1 MKNWLRT
8 AVLSLLLAASFACK
22 GQSVITQY
30 IYEVQVY
37 TNIIHEI
44 SNRVWTVSN
53 ITIRT
58 QNEITQKVNR
68 VYNYYS
74 TNFTVE
80 AYIGTM
86 IGTNIATNVENWVIN
101 DYSTNFVENITTNIY
116 IDTVVGTNIAT
127 NIIVNISTNTY
138 QTNYNYNIHNTYN
151 INNITNYHY
160 DFHYDIITNEYIDQV
175 IGTNVV
181 YDIHTT
187 NQESYVA
194 LSNIEERTRIYS
206 VNALNSANRSREYS
220 LESLE
225 YSLESKNY
233 YGMVENASSNAMLF
247 AYIAIE
253 SVNRLG
259 NTNDTYIATN
269 SMIYTDIYGTEY
281 SNMSNLTINNVN
293 GDLIAI
299 ANRQYDYI
307 GGGGSSKNHYSTSY
321 IMDIGGDPYRH
332 PVQVVYN
339 LSHVS
344 ESVDGMRV
352 IYLPDRR
359 RFPSPW
365 DYIVPICLYWNCDN
379 LISAQM
385 NINTGVLQT
394 NIVRNISSSPYN
406 TPWPNGMYSSYGDT
420 ASTGWI
426 TMQGWTYNNNLPKL
440 KTKFG
445 LTPTT
450 DIPCIMISRFPSL
463 SDWKIMWEITD
474 RTGYQFFR

>member
-1 MKNWLRT
+1 MKKTLMLLV
-8 AVLSLLLAASFACK
+8 AAICLSCP
-22 GQSVITQY
+22 GQWIITNY
-30 IYEVQVY
+30 VY
-37 TNIIHEI
+37 
-44 SNRVWTVSN
+44 TVSN
-53 ITIRT
+53 ITYIVN
-58 QNEITQKVNR
+58 NEITQNVNR

-80 AYIGTM
+80 AYIDTM

-127 NIIVNISTNTY
+127 NITVNISTNTY
-138 QTNYNYNIHNTYN
+138 QTNYNYSTHYTYN
-151 INNITNYHY
+151 INRITNYYY
-160 DFHYDIITNEYIDQV
+160 DVHTDIITNIYIGQV
-175 IGTNVV
+175 VGTNVV

-194 LSNIEERTRIYS
+194 LSNIERNVRN
-206 VNALNSANRSREYS
+206 NALLSLRYSREAAGYS
-220 LESLE
+220 DSA
-225 YSLESKNY
+225 YSSYLMGQS
-233 YGMVENASSNAMLF
+233 VVSNAMLF

-281 SNMSNLTINNVN
+281 SNISNLTINNVN

>member
-1 MKNWLRT
+1 MKKALM
-8 AVLSLLLAASFACK
+8 SLIAAICMSCS
-22 GQSVITQY
+22 GQWVITNY
-30 IYEVQVY
+30 VY
-37 TNIIHEI
+37 
-44 SNRVWTVSN
+44 TVSN
-53 ITIRT
+53 ITYVT
-58 QNEITQKVNR
+58 NNEITQNVNR

-80 AYIGTM
+80 AYIDTM
-86 IGTNIATNVENWVIN
+86 IGTNIATNVENWVYN
-101 DYSTNFVENITTNIY
+101 EYSTNFIENITTNIY
-116 IDTVVGTNIAT
+116 IDTLVGTNIAT
-127 NIIVNISTNTY
+127 NIEFSVNISTNIY
-138 QTNYNYNIHNTYN
+138 QTNYSTHVTRN
-151 INNITNYHY
+151 INHITNEYY
-160 DFHYDIITNEYIDQV
+160 NFHYDIITNEYIDQV

-187 NQESYVA
+187 NQESFVA
-194 LSNIEERTRIYS
+194 LSNIERNVHI
-206 VNALNSANRSREYS
+206 NANLSLRYSREAASYS
-220 LESLE
+220 DQA
-225 YSLESKNY
+225 YSSYLMGQSS
-233 YGMVENASSNAMLF
+233 VSNAMLF

-293 GDLIAI
+293 GDFVAI
-299 ANRQYDYI
+299 ANKQYDYI
-307 GGGGSSKNHYSTSY
+307 GPGGYGQAVNHYSTSY
-321 IMDIGGDPYRH
+321 VMDIGGDPFRH

-352 IYLPDRR
+352 IYLPDRKT
-359 RFPSPW
+359 FPSPW
-365 DYIVPICLYWNCDN
+365 DNIVPICLYWNCDN
-379 LISAQM
+379 LISEQM

-463 SDWKIMWEITD
+463 SDWKIMWEITNI
-474 RTGYQFFR
+474 TGYQFFR